1 MAELKDFQ
9 EALVNQGRLL
19 GQHHQ
24 TVDALSVSV
33 SDLAKQQSVQ
43 QTQLAQISANLRDIS
58 AHLAQLQVPVRTG
71 IEPAAT
77 PLPTSGSFP
86 VGKPEKFDGAPNLCS
101 GFLLQCSIYF
111 ANSPPCSDKS
121 RIAFVV
127 SLLIGKALDWAT
139 AVWPSY
145 ERGTYEDFIKDFK
158 AVFDHPN
165 EGKTAG
171 DLLFQLHQGSRS
183 VAQYAL
189 EFRTV
194 AAGTGWNEP
203 ALLTAFRHGLHMD
216 IRKELAYR
224 HDGLTLEELI
234 SLAIRLD
241 QLKNGANPAPRKS
254 PVYRAPQLPLT
265 PSPLPPLAS
274 RSTPELSAEEP
285 MQVDTSRLSPGER
298 QRRMRRGLCLYCG
311 NPGHILR
318 NCSLRPQR
326 NPLSFTNR
334 QDSTAPPS
342 ATPRTS
348 AKRAEYAVILGLSW
362 LKLHDP
368 SISWSNRDI
377 IAWSPYCFKHC
388 LSFPSLVI
396 SSTSIESPDQSP
408 VCIPPEYCDLAE
420 VFNKANATKLPP
432 HREYDCAIDLIND
445 QIPPKS
451 RVYPLT
457 QAEDQA
463 MEEYIQEALAQG
475 YIRPSTSPA
484 AAGFFFVKKKDG
496 GLRPCIDYRGLNAIT
511 KPFSYPL
518 PLVPVA
524 LEQLR
529 GATIFTKLDLRS
541 AYNLIRVRKGDEW
554 KTAFLTARG
563 HYEYRVMSFGLRN
576 APSVFQSFIN
586 DVLRD
591 MLGRFVIAYIDDIL
605 VYSPDLPTHV
615 QHVRRVLS
623 RLLENQLYVKG
634 EKCEF
639 HLSSV
644 SFLGYIISSEGVVMD
659 DRKITAVAN
668 WPIPNSIRELQKF
681 LGFANFYRRFIRNFS
696 SVAAPLTSLLKGNAK
711 RLVWNPQAGSAF
723 EELKRRFTTAPLLQH
738 PDPTKPFVV
747 EVDASNVGVGAVL
760 SQRSGEPPKLRPVA
774 YFSHKLSPAERNY
787 GIGDKE
793 LLAIKLAFDE
803 WRHWLEG
810 AQYPF
815 LVLTDHKNLEY
826 LRSAKRLNSRQ
837 ARWSLFFSRF
847 NFQITYRPGTRNTKA
862 DALSRIFEN
871 EPSEPPASK
880 PILEPNIVL
889 SPVRWEIDDEIDRL
903 NMVEPVPETCP
914 TDRLYV
920 PAQVRDRLVTW
931 AHTSLTSG
939 HPGETRTYQL
949 LSGKYWWE
957 SMSKDVHRFV
967 SSCST
972 CSQCKTPRAL
982 PAGKLM
988 PLPIPA
994 RPWSHLAVDFVTDL
1008 PDSEGN
1014 TVILTVID
1022 RFSRGVRFVPF
1033 PSLPTAFQ
1041 TAECLFNYVFRI
1053 FLGIPENIVSDRGTQ
1068 FTSQVWSAFMERL
1081 GVSVSLTSGYH
1092 PQANGQCERMN
1103 QELGYQP
1110 PLMPWSAQSS
1120 DVPSVEHW
1128 MRRSEEVWEQTHQRI
1143 ENVLRKHK
1151 HYADRR
1157 RGDTPSYNPDAASP
1171 EATPPPPVL
1180 VEGAPVYAVRR
1191 LLDSRRRRGA
1201 LQYLVDW
1208 EGFGPEE
1215 RSWVPAAD
1223 VLDPALITD
1232 FHNRHPSRPAPRS
1245 RGRPRGPFVN
1255 PSAGGQRGRPRRF
1268 SLSPSANRRRGR
1280 P

>member
-348 AKRAEYAVILGLSW
+348 AALFSHSAVVNLQNYV
-362 LKLHDP
+362 P
-368 SISWSNRDI
+368 SR
-377 IAWSPYCFKHC
+377 
-388 LSFPSLVI
+388 
-396 SSTSIESPDQSP
+396 T
-408 VCIPPEYCDLAE
+408 
-420 VFNKANATKLPP
+420 
-432 HREYDCAIDLIND
+432 
-445 QIPPKS
+445 
-451 RVYPLT
+451 
-457 QAEDQA
+457 
-463 MEEYIQEALAQG
+463 
-475 YIRPSTSPA
+475 
-484 AAGFFFVKKKDG
+484 
-496 GLRPCIDYRGLNAIT
+496 
-511 KPFSYPL
+511 
-518 PLVPVA
+518 
-524 LEQLR
+524 
-529 GATIFTKLDLRS
+529 
-541 AYNLIRVRKGDEW
+541 
-554 KTAFLTARG
+554 
-563 HYEYRVMSFGLRN
+563 
-576 APSVFQSFIN
+576 
-586 DVLRD
+586 
-591 MLGRFVIAYIDDIL
+591 
-605 VYSPDLPTHV
+605 
-615 QHVRRVLS
+615 
-623 RLLENQLYVKG
+623 
-634 EKCEF
+634 
-639 HLSSV
+639 
-644 SFLGYIISSEGVVMD
+644 
-659 DRKITAVAN
+659 
-668 WPIPNSIRELQKF
+668 
-681 LGFANFYRRFIRNFS
+681 
-696 SVAAPLTSLLKGNAK
+696 
-711 RLVWNPQAGSAF
+711 
-723 EELKRRFTTAPLLQH
+723 
-738 PDPTKPFVV
+738 
-747 EVDASNVGVGAVL
+747 
-760 SQRSGEPPKLRPVA
+760 
-774 YFSHKLSPAERNY
+774 FSHKLSPAERNY

-1041 TAECLFNYVFRI
+1041 TAECLFNYVFR
-1053 FLGIPENIVSDRGTQ
+1053 FFGIPENIVSDRGTQ

-1103 QELGYQP
+1103 QELGKFLRVYCHENQNDWSAYLPWAEMAQNSLVSSTTSLTPFQCMLGYQP

-1157 RGDTPSYNPDAASP
+1157 RGDTPSYNPGDRVWLSTRDFRLTEGSRKLMPKYIGPFKILNKINDVTYKLELPAQYRVCSSFHVSLLKPVVPGPLDAASP

-1280 P
+1280 PRRFTPSSASDPQGRGPVGGTPVPRRGRSVSVRPDSPAGGGGRHGGRPRSFRSDSLGGGDVTLPGFPCSRASPDSTSQRATFDDATPASNPVRSPSPEF

>member
-86 VGKPEKFDGAPNLCS
+86 VGKPEKKFDGAPNLCS

-342 ATPRTS
+342 ATP
-348 AKRAEYAVILGLSW
+348 
-362 LKLHDP
+362 
-368 SISWSNRDI
+368 
-377 IAWSPYCFKHC
+377 PY
-388 LSFPSLVI
+388 
-396 SSTSIESPDQSP
+396 
-408 VCIPPEYCDLAE
+408 
-420 VFNKANATKLPP
+420 
-432 HREYDCAIDLIND
+432 
-445 QIPPKS
+445 
-451 RVYPLT
+451 
-457 QAEDQA
+457 
-463 MEEYIQEALAQG
+463 
-475 YIRPSTSPA
+475 
-484 AAGFFFVKKKDG
+484 
-496 GLRPCIDYRGLNAIT
+496 LR
-511 KPFSYPL
+511 F
-518 PLVPVA
+518 PVA

-1008 PDSEGN
+1008 PDSEGKHRN
-1014 TVILTVID
+1014 SY
-1022 RFSRGVRFVPF
+1022 RYRS
-1033 PSLPTAFQ
+1033 
-1041 TAECLFNYVFRI
+1041 VFTW
-1053 FLGIPENIVSDRGTQ
+1053 ENIVSDRGTQ

-1157 RGDTPSYNPDAASP
+1157 RGDTPSYNPGDRVWLSTRDFRLTEGSRKLMPKYIGPFKILNKINDVTYKLELPAQYRVCSSFHVSLLKPVVPGPLDAASP

-1280 P
+1280 PRRFTPSSASDPQGRGPVGGTPVPRRGRSVSVRPDSPAGGGGRHGGRPRSFRSDSLGGGDVTLPGFPCSRASPDSTSQRATFDDATPASNPVRSPSPEF